1 MVTKTKIL
9 LHMQEDRIDWLQ
21 RLGLVDFD
29 TFMSGDIGE
38 LVERVHLRE
47 VRRICCAQG
56 HVAYL
61 KRRFGSPL
69 RASVETYLSGTT
81 PHSAPYNEYL
91 HVQALQA
98 KKLPVMQVIAA
109 GESRHFGL
117 PDQGFILSLGVSG
130 EPLDVYYNRAAKAG
144 DEKKQAQSLTTY
156 GQMLGQLHRQGF
168 YSPLRMKDIFV
179 PDQNLTQATMIDRET
194 RHPYPRKQSKWLANK
209 ALNTSFKRNARTS
222 EHFGEH
228 QINAVLEAYDADLI

>member
-1 MVTKTKIL
+1 MAAKTKIK
-9 LHMQEDRIDWLQ
+9 LHMQEDKIDWLQ
-21 RLGLVDFD
+21 KFGLVDFD

-61 KRRFGSPL
+61 KRRFGSSL
-69 RASVETYLSGTT
+69 RASLETYLSGTAA
-81 PHSAPYNEYL
+81 HSAPYNEFL

-98 KKLPVMQVIAA
+98 KNLPVMQVIAA
-109 GESRHFGL
+109 GESRRFGL
-117 PDQGFILSLGVSG
+117 PDQGFIVSLGVSG
-130 EPLDVYYNRAAKAG
+130 EPLNVYYNRAAEAR
-144 DEKKQAQSLTTY
+144 DEKIQEQSLATY
-156 GQMLGQLHRQGF
+156 GEMLGQLHRHGF

-179 PDQNLTQATMIDRET
+179 PDENLGQATMIDRET
-194 RHPYPRKQSKWLANK
+194 RHPYPRKQKKWLADK

-222 EHFGEH
+222 EYFGEE
-228 QINAVLEAYDADLI
+228 QVKAVLKAYSAEQF